1 MQEDFSTNH
10 ALKYMMEKYQ
20 QTRWNF
26 FFTGEVL
33 EYGTKD
39 ELNNLWKAKKIKL
52 RDNIHGKVIEL
63 IL

>member
-10 ALKYMMEKYQ
+10 ALKYMMNEYE
-20 QTRWNF
+20 QTRWHF
-26 FFTGEVL
+26 FFAKDVL
-33 EYGTKD
+33 KYGTRG
-39 ELNNLWKAKKIKL
+39 ELNELWKAKKIKV